1 LVTVFSYKAR
11 DQKGNAISGTV
22 ESATVELAGAHLDS
36 LGYIP
41 IAVTE
46 QPTSP
51 LLTLADFLTRS
62 IPPEDIIF
70 FTFQISTLI
79 GAGVPLLES
88 LKTISQ
94 QIKNEQFKKI
104 LEQAC
109 RDIEGGSSLSE
120 SFAKHPKLF
129 PGVYV
134 HMIRA
139 GEASGKLEEIF
150 SRIAELAEHEA
161 DTREKIQAAVRYPK
175 LVIGALFL
183 AFVIVTVFV
192 VPQFVK
198 IFSQFKVALPLPTR
212 MLIGMNAFIQS
223 YWMYMIAAG
232 AGLVIA
238 LMCYLRT
245 RKGRYLWDSMKI
257 KVPIVGPLFLKASLS
272 RFTNILGLLNQ
283 SGLPIIEN
291 LQVTAQT
298 IGNLIIAEAIDA
310 IRESVYRGTGLA
322 EPMRKNRLF
331 TPLVIQM
338 VAVGETSGMLDQ
350 TLPKVAKFYDLEVEH
365 ETKKLA
371 TYIEPLLTVCLGA
384 VVLFFALAIFL
395 PMWDMTKF
403 ARA

>member
-1 LVTVFSYKAR
+1 MTVFSYKAR

-22 ESATVELAGAHLDS
+22 ESVTMELAGAHLDS

-41 IAVTE
+41 IAVKE

-51 LLTLADFLTRS
+51 LLKIADFFVRS

-94 QIKNEQFKKI
+94 QMKNEQFKKI

-120 SFAKHPKLF
+120 SLAKHPKLL
-129 PGVYV
+129 PEVYV

-139 GEASGKLEEIF
+139 GEAAGKLEEIF
-150 SRIAELAEHEA
+150 SHIAVMAEHEA
-161 DTREKIQAAVRYPK
+161 ETREKIKTAVRYPK
-175 LVIGALFL
+175 MVFGALGL
-183 AFVIVTVFV
+183 AFMIVTVFV

-212 MLIGMNAFIQS
+212 MLIVLNTLVQG
-223 YWMYMIAAG
+223 YWMYCAGVIAA
-232 AGLVIA
+232 LSIA
-238 LMCYLRT
+238 AVWYIRT
-245 RKGRYLWDSMKI
+245 PQGRHLWDTMTI

-272 RFTNILGLLNQ
+272 RFTSILGLLNQ
-283 SGLPIIEN
+283 SGLPIIDN
-291 LQVTAQT
+291 LQITAKT
-298 IGNLIIAEAIDA
+298 IGNVIIAEAIDA

-322 EPMRKNRLF
+322 EPMKKNRLF

-338 VAVGETSGMLDQ
+338 VAVGETSGTLDE
-350 TLPKVAKFYDLEVEH
+350 TLPKVAKFYDMEVEN

-371 TYIEPLLTVCLGA
+371 TYIEPLLTVVLGA

>member
-1 LVTVFSYKAR
+1 MTVFSYKAR

-22 ESATVELAGAHLDS
+22 ESSTMELAGAHLDS

-41 IAVTE
+41 IAVKE

-51 LLTLADFLTRS
+51 LLKIADFFARS

-94 QIKNEQFKKI
+94 QMKNEQFKKI

-120 SFAKHPKLF
+120 SLAKHPKLL
-129 PGVYV
+129 PEVYV

-139 GEASGKLEEIF
+139 GEAAGKLEDIF
-150 SRIAELAEHEA
+150 SHIAVMAEHEA
-161 DTREKIQAAVRYPK
+161 ATREKVKTAVRYPK
-175 LVIGALFL
+175 MVLGALGL
-183 AFVIVTVFV
+183 AFMIVTVFV

-212 MLIGMNAFIQS
+212 ILIGLNTVIQG
-223 YWMYMIAAG
+223 YWMYCAG
-232 AGLVIA
+232 AAAVLVIA
-238 LMCYLRT
+238 TVWYIRT
-245 RKGRYLWDSMKI
+245 PQGRNLWDTMKI
-257 KVPIVGPLFLKASLS
+257 KAPIIGSLFLKASLS
-272 RFTNILGLLNQ
+272 RFTSILGLLNQ
-283 SGLPIIEN
+283 SGLPIIDN
-291 LQVTAQT
+291 LQITAKT
-298 IGNLIIAEAIDA
+298 IGNVIIAEAIDA

-322 EPMRKNRLF
+322 EPMKKNKLF

-338 VAVGETSGMLDQ
+338 VAVGETSGKLDE
-350 TLPKVAKFYDLEVEH
+350 TLPKVAKFYDMEVEN

-371 TYIEPLLTVCLGA
+371 IYIEPLLTVVLGA
-384 VVLFFALAIFL
+384 VVLFFALAIFM

-403 ARA
+403 AKN

>member
-1 LVTVFSYKAR
+1 MTVFSYKAR
-11 DQKGNAISGTV
+11 DEKGGAISGTV
-22 ESATVELAGAHLDS
+22 EAASIDLAGTQLDS

-41 IAVTE
+41 IAIKE
-46 QPTSP
+46 QAASP
-51 LLTLADFLTRS
+51 FLDMADFFARS

-88 LKTISQ
+88 LQTIAQ

-109 RDIEGGSSLSE
+109 RDIRGGSSLSE
-120 SFAKHPKLF
+120 SLAKHTKLF
-129 PGVYV
+129 PEVYV

-150 SRIAELAEHEA
+150 SHIAVMAEHEA
-161 DTREKIQAAVRYPK
+161 ETREKIKTAVRYPK
-175 LVIGALFL
+175 MVLVALGL
-183 AFVIVTVFV
+183 AFLIVTVFV

-212 MLIGMNAFIQS
+212 MLIGLNTLIQG
-223 YWMYMIAAG
+223 YWMYCAGVIAALG
-232 AGLVIA
+232 IA
-238 LMCYLRT
+238 AVWYIRT
-245 RKGRYLWDSMKI
+245 PQGRHLWDTIKI
-257 KVPIVGPLFLKASLS
+257 KFPIIGSLFLKASLS
-272 RFTNILGLLNQ
+272 RFTSILGLLNQ

-291 LQVTAQT
+291 LQITAKT
-298 IGNLIIAEAIDA
+298 IGNVIIAEAIDT

-322 EPMRKNRLF
+322 EPMKKNKLF

-338 VAVGETSGMLDQ
+338 VAVGETSGMLDE
-350 TLPKVAKFYDLEVEH
+350 TLPKVAKFYDMEVEN

-371 TYIEPLLTVCLGA
+371 LYIEPLLTVVLGA

>member
-1 LVTVFSYKAR
+1 VTVFSYKAR
-11 DQKGNAISGTV
+11 DQKGNAISGTL
-22 ESATVELAGAHLDS
+22 ESSTIALAGAHLDS

-41 IAVTE
+41 IAVKE
-46 QPTSP
+46 QPTSS
-51 LLTLADFLTRS
+51 LLNLADFFARS

-94 QIKNEQFKKI
+94 QMKNEQFKKI

-120 SFAKHPKLF
+120 SFVKHPKLF
-129 PGVYV
+129 PEVYV

-139 GEASGKLEEIF
+139 GEAAGKLEEIF
-150 SRIAELAEHEA
+150 SHIAAMAEHEA
-161 DTREKIQAAVRYPK
+161 ETREKIKTAVRYPK
-175 LVIGALFL
+175 MVFGALGL
-183 AFVIVTVFV
+183 AFMIVTVFV
-192 VPQFVK
+192 VPQFVR

-212 MLIGMNAFIQS
+212 MLIGLNTLVQG
-223 YWMYMIAAG
+223 YWMYVLAVI
-232 AGLVIA
+232 AGLIIAVIF
-238 LMCYLRT
+238 YIRT
-245 RKGRYLWDSMKI
+245 LQGRHLWDTMKI
-257 KVPIVGPLFLKASLS
+257 KVPIIGPLFLKASLS
-272 RFTNILGLLNQ
+272 RFTSILGLLNQ
-283 SGLPIIEN
+283 SGLPIIDN
-291 LQVTAQT
+291 LQITAKT
-298 IGNLIIAEAIDA
+298 IGNVIIGEAIDA

-322 EPMRKNRLF
+322 EPMKKNRLF

-338 VAVGETSGMLDQ
+338 VAVGETSGMLDE
-350 TLPKVAKFYDLEVEH
+350 TLPKVAKFYDMEVEN

-371 TYIEPLLTVCLGA
+371 TYIEPLLTVVLGA

>member
-1 LVTVFSYKAR
+1 MTVFSYKAR
-11 DQKGNAISGTV
+11 DQRGNAISGTV
-22 ESATVELAGAHLDS
+22 ESSTMELAGAHLDS

-41 IAVTE
+41 IAVKE

-51 LLTLADFLTRS
+51 LLKIADFFVRS

-88 LKTISQ
+88 LKTIAQ
-94 QIKNEQFKKI
+94 QMKNEQFNKI

-120 SFAKHPKLF
+120 SLAKHPKLL
-129 PGVYV
+129 PEVYV

-139 GEASGKLEEIF
+139 GEAAGKLEEIF
-150 SRIAELAEHEA
+150 SHIAVMAEHEA
-161 DTREKIQAAVRYPK
+161 ETREKIKTAVRYPK
-175 LVIGALFL
+175 MVFGALGL
-183 AFVIVTVFV
+183 AFLIVTVFV

-198 IFSQFKVALPLPTR
+198 IFSLFKVALPLPTR
-212 MLIGMNAFIQS
+212 MLIVLNTVIQG
-223 YWMYMIAAG
+223 YWMYCAG
-232 AGLVIA
+232 VIA
-238 LMCYLRT
+238 VLSIAVVWYIRT
-245 RKGRYLWDSMKI
+245 PQGRHLWDTMKI
-257 KVPIVGPLFLKASLS
+257 KAPIVGPLFLKASLS
-272 RFTNILGLLNQ
+272 RFTSIMGLLNQ

-291 LQVTAQT
+291 LQITGKT
-298 IGNLIIAEAIDA
+298 IGNVIIAEAIDA

-322 EPMRKNRLF
+322 EPMKKNKLF

-338 VAVGETSGMLDQ
+338 VAVGETSGKLDE
-350 TLPKVAKFYDLEVEH
+350 TLPKVAKFYDMEVEN

-371 TYIEPLLTVCLGA
+371 TYIEPLLTVVLGA